1 MNPQVKMSFQ
11 SVPSVSTTFPCWVSL
26 AGTLDCFSR
35 GNEKVLLSGIVW
47 TPIRYVTLE
56 TSAAQLR
63 SVTEMA
69 PRSPFSCVNR
79 CPIRYDF
86 RAGVTFS
93 LKRETAMQISWSKG
107 KICMRREFSSHRIF
121 LGSLTWSPFYC
132 FGKLTHGRGDF
143 MWMKWININ
152 WDITGPQK
160 KGVLRKGTVWLDSIL
175 HAESPCHQDWS
186 HFLGE

>member
-1 MNPQVKMSFQ
+1 MSFQ
-11 SVPSVSTTFPCWVSL
+11 SVPSVSTTFPCWVPL
-26 AGTLDCFSR
+26 AGTLDCFSC

-93 LKRETAMQISWSKG
+93 LKREEAMQISWNKG
-107 KICMRREFSSHRIF
+107 KIWMRKEFSSHRIF
-121 LGSLTWSPFYC
+121 LGSLTWSRFYC
-132 FGKLTHGRGDF
+132 FGKL
-143 MWMKWININ
+143 
-152 WDITGPQK
+152 ITWQRRRHVNEVNKIKPRYNRPSKEGCPEEGHCLTWFSTPC
-160 KGVLRKGTVWLDSIL
+160 GVTMASRLVTLSWRVSAAL
-175 HAESPCHQDWS
+175 H
-186 HFLGE
+186 

>member
-1 MNPQVKMSFQ
+1 MPFQ
-11 SVPSVSTTFPCWVSL
+11 SVPSVSTTFPCWVPL
-26 AGTLDCFSR
+26 AGTLDCFSCR
-35 GNEKVLLSGIVW
+35 NEKVLLSGIVW

-69 PRSPFSCVNR
+69 PRSPFSCVNS

-93 LKRETAMQISWSKG
+93 LKREVAMQIYWNKG
-107 KICMRREFSSHRIF
+107 KIWMRKEFSCHRIF
-121 LGSLTWSPFYC
+121 LGSLTWSRFYC
-132 FGKLTHGRGDF
+132 FGKLTHGRGHA
-143 MWMKWININ
+143 MWMKWIKLNR
-152 WDITGPQK
+152 DITGPQK
-160 KGVLRKGTVWLDSIL
+160 KGVLKKGTVWPDSIL
-175 HAESPCHQDWS
+175 HVELQRHQEWS